1 MAGSMAALFVTVACL
16 NDPEW
21 EATAP
26 VLGMSSDEREGMQC
40 LMGAL
45 GGPGEMAA
53 AMRAAQE
60 GDFDDLARAG
70 TECGLEMGP
79 LPGQPPGTPHA
90 GVHARHNRATQSRT
104 PAITG
109 ETPPRTPSTPTP

>member
-60 GDFDDLARAG
+60 GDFDDPARAG

-79 LPGQPPGTPHA
+79 LPGQPPGTPLPA
-90 GVHARHNRATQSRT
+90 STPVTTGATPSRT
-104 PAITG
+104 PAKTG
-109 ETPPRTPSTPTP
+109 GTPPGTPATPTP